1 MLYSRT
7 PRFMI
12 LLLILV
18 VITAAHANGQTFS
31 YSRLDRDL
39 PLETPFR
46 IATGDFN
53 KDGNLDL
60 VFSYENVADVFVVLG
75 NGDGTFGPELH
86 FVTLGPP
93 TSLVTGDFDNDG
105 NLDLA
110 ATVTSRNSIV
120 VLFGAGDGNLGSLT
134 ELQAGPSP
142 FDAPLGVVAGDFD
155 HDGTQDLM
163 SIAVGS
169 NVVSFLKSNGDR
181 SFGPYTFA
189 GVLRDDPLMIIQT
202 DFNLD
207 GQPDIAT
214 ANFDFFGI
222 TAALGTGAGT
232 LLHAFELPTTNAGA
246 IALTTADFNQDTF
259 PDLAFL
265 QRSSSAAGTASLVLG
280 HGDGTFG
287 PARSDRSTG
296 LDPRAILSGDFDLDG
311 DPDLVV
317 ANFLSN
323 TISFLPGTNDVFQLG
338 PAQDFS
344 FFDKPIALAAG
355 DFNNDCRPDLAVL
368 TAGNGAIAIL
378 LNSTPQS
385 PLEIVGVELNTNV
398 LWPPNHKLV
407 DLTVGYSTT
416 NNCGPVT
423 CSLGVVS
430 NEPING
436 TGDSDSAP
444 DWEIIDEHHLRLR
457 AERAGNG
464 SRRVYTITI
473 TCSDSSGRSTSKA
486 VSVEVPRNQRILKNF

>member
-1 MLYSRT
+1 MFYSRT
-7 PRFMI
+7 PRLMT
-12 LLLILV
+12 LLLVLI
-18 VITAAHANGQTFS
+18 VIMVSPAAAQTFS
-31 YSRLDRDL
+31 FSRLDRDL
-39 PLETPFR
+39 PLENPSQLV
-46 IATGDFN
+46 TGDFN

-60 VFSYENVADVFVVLG
+60 VFAYEGVANVFVLLG

-93 TSLVTGDFDNDG
+93 SSLVTGDFDDDG

-110 ATVTSRNSIV
+110 AAVTSRNSIV
-120 VLFGAGDGNLGSLT
+120 VLFGAGNGNVVSLT
-134 ELQAGPSP
+134 ELPAGPSP

-155 HDGTQDLM
+155 RDGTQDLM

-169 NVVSFLKSNGDR
+169 NVISFLKSNGDR
-181 SFGPYTFA
+181 TFGPYTFA
-189 GVLRDDPLMIIQT
+189 GVLRDDPLMIIQA

-207 GQPDIAT
+207 TNPDIAT

-222 TAALGTGAGT
+222 TAALGTGTGT

-246 IALTTADFNQDTF
+246 VALTTADFNHDSF

-265 QRSSSAAGTASLVLG
+265 QRFPSVPGTVSLVLG

-296 LDPRAILSGDFDLDG
+296 LDPRAILSGDFNLDG

-323 TISFLPGTNDVFQLG
+323 TISILPGTDDVFQVG
-338 PAQDFS
+338 SAQDIS

-368 TAGNGAIAIL
+368 TAGNGALAIL
-378 LNSTPQS
+378 LNSTPKP
-385 PLEIVGVELNTNV
+385 PLEIVGVELNRNV
-398 LWPPNHKLV
+398 LWPANHKMV
-407 DLTVGYSTT
+407 DVTVGYSTT
-416 NNCGPVT
+416 NNCGHVT
-423 CSLGVVS
+423 CTLSVVS

-464 SRRVYTITI
+464 SGRVYTITI
-473 TCSDSSGRSTSKA
+473 TCTDSSGSSVRAVTVVVPKNQSK
-486 VSVEVPRNQRILKNF
+486 